1 MPAPL
6 RSSLLGAA
14 ASVLLLSAGAALAQS
29 APATPPATPP
39 VMSGHAAGH
48 EAAHE
53 HRHGR
58 HHAGPEGMRMGK
70 GMEFLR
76 GVRLTDAQRDQIFN
90 LMHQQAPVM
99 RDKAKA
105 LSRSRQELRAL
116 ALSPQF
122 DEARARS
129 LSDGLAAGIAD
140 MAMTRARNA
149 NAVWQ
154 LLTPEQKS
162 QVEAR
167 RLRAEA
173 GEHEPRHLA
182 LR

>member
-1 MPAPL
+1 
-6 RSSLLGAA
+6 
-14 ASVLLLSAGAALAQS
+14 
-29 APATPPATPP
+29 
-39 VMSGHAAGH
+39 
-48 EAAHE
+48 
-53 HRHGR
+53 
-58 HHAGPEGMRMGK
+58 
-70 GMEFLR
+70 
-76 GVRLTDAQRDQIFN
+76 
-90 LMHQQAPVM
+90 M